1 MTDNTLWYDKII
13 NKVIQENESSKLAA
27 PQQEKSE
34 TPPETSGDESK
45 T

>member
-1 MTDNTLWYDKII
+1 VTDNTLWYDKII
-13 NKVIQENESSKLAA
+13 NKVIQENESSKLAT

-34 TPPETSGDESK
+34 TSSETSSDESK